1 MIGIIGAMAV
11 EVDAIKAL
19 AKDIRITTISNI
31 EFTQGTINKKEVV
44 IARCGIGK
52 VFAGIC
58 AEIMILNFKPEYILN
73 VGVAGALSE
82 NLDVAS
88 IAISQSL
95 VQHDMDTSPL
105 GDPLGMISGINVINI
120 EADQNIVKKVE
131 ETVKEVG
138 LKYEIGVIASGDQF
152 VSSKERKDWIKKQ
165 FNAIAC
171 EMEGAAIAQVAYV
184 NQVPFCVI
192 RAISDK
198 ADGSSGVDFFEFT
211 KIAVKNSVEVIN
223 KLIK

>member
-11 EVDAIKAL
+11 EVDAIKAI
-19 AKDIRITTISNI
+19 AKDIKTTTISNI
-31 EFTQGTINKKEVV
+31 DFIQGTINKKEVV

-58 AEIMILNFKPEYILN
+58 AEIMILKFKPEYILN

-120 EADQNIVKKVE
+120 EADKNIVKKIE
-131 ETVKEVG
+131 AAVKEVG

-152 VSSKERKDWIKKQ
+152 VNSKERKDWIKKQ

-184 NQVPFCVI
+184 NNVPFCVI

-211 KIAVKNSVEVIN
+211 KIAVKNSVDVI
-223 KLIK
+223 KAL

>member
-11 EVDAIKAL
+11 EVDAIKAIV
-19 AKDIRITTISNI
+19 KDIKTTTISNI
-31 EFTQGTINKKEVV
+31 EFIQGTINKKEVV

-58 AEIMILNFKPEYILN
+58 AEIMILKFKPEYILN

-120 EADQNIVKKVE
+120 EADKNIVKKVE
-131 ETVKEVG
+131 EAVKEVG